1 MAQTLEIS
9 KAEFLAK
16 YARKA
21 IEDPIGP
28 VPIGNEN
35 RLYGRTTEA
44 QANNPDGY
52 IVVYC
57 VV

>member
-1 MAQTLEIS
+1 MVTTQQITPSQFLE
-9 KAEFLAK
+9 K
-16 YARKA
+16 YSRRA
-21 IEDPIGP
+21 IEEPINVKVGSEQR
-28 VPIGNEN
+28 I
-35 RLYGRTTEA
+35 YGRTTEG